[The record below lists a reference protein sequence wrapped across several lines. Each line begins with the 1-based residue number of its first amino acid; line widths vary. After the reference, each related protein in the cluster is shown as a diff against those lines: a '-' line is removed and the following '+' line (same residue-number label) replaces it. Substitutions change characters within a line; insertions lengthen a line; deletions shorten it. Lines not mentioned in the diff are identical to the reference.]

1 MNERTDTAFP
11 TPHAGT
17 PLPAQSAP
25 RIPVVA
31 LGMSLG
37 FFFVVT
43 FVFCVAFDLLFP
55 SMAMYEVWL
64 KFLPGFTW
72 LSWQS
77 FVLGLVETFA
87 YGWYVALIFAPLFN
101 FFAARGR

>member
-1 MNERTDTAFP
+1 MSAMKTD
-11 TPHAGT
+11 
-17 PLPAQSAP
+17 PAVVRS

-37 FFFVVT
+37 LFLAIT
-43 FVFCVAFDLLFP
+43 FVLCVVWGLILPGAAIHP
-55 SMAMYEVWL
+55 SWQAL
-64 KFLPGFTW
+64 LPGFIW

-77 FVLGLVETFA
+77 FLLSLAESFA

-101 FFAARGR
+101 FFSERQRR